1 MDEEPV
7 VMTSAHRHGVPEEDM
22 LHALRHYEHLF
33 DVGEGLMMVI
43 GPDRLGELIEV
54 GVVERFECL
63 YVAHAMRPV
72 RRKFSPY
79 IWR

>member
-1 MDEEPV
+1 
-7 VMTSAHRHGVPEEDM
+7 
-22 LHALRHYEHLF
+22 
-33 DVGEGLMMVI
+33 MVI